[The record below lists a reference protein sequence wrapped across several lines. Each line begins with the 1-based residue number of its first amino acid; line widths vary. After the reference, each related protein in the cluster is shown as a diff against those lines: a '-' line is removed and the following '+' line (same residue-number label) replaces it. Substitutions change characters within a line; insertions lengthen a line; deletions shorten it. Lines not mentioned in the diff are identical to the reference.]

1 MAKLTIDKDRCKAC
15 GLCVSV
21 CPKKVLKLSE
31 EEFNIKGYTPIKIVA
46 IEDCIACGMCG
57 MICPDYVIKIEK

>member
-21 CPKKVLKLSE
+21 CPKKVLQLSE
-31 EEFNIKGYTPIKIVA
+31 EEFNIKGYTPIKVMA
-46 IEDCIACGMCG
+46 IEDCIGCGMCG